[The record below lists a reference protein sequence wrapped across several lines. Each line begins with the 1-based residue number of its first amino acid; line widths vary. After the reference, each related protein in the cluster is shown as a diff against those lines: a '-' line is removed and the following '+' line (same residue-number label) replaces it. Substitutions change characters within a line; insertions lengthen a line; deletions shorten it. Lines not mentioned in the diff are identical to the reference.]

1 MDQFKCG
8 PSMVTIDFFSAGS
21 LWSLEFCRT
30 KNEQFWANLEVIFKN
45 CHHFTHKSVQKC
57 NFGFYSITGNYTNEI
72 RLKVCQKSNISEE
85 NTVANFGFNCKN
97 GNFSPILR
105 LHAITEGIWI
115 KSLCFRTLPKKML
128 KTDGMTQWWNLP
140 YINIFLENTPNNE
153 ENISQVSAT
162 NDWNIISYDC

>member
-30 KNEQFWANLEVIFKN
+30 KNEQFWANLEGIFKN

-57 NFGFYSITGNYTNEI
+57 NFGFYLITGNYTNEI
-72 RLKVCQKSNISEE
+72 RLKVCPKSNISEE

-97 GNFSPILR
+97 GNFSPILSFWTISR
-105 LHAITEGIWI
+105 LEKDFLLFTSGSSVSI
-115 KSLCFRTLPKKML
+115 L
-128 KTDGMTQWWNLP
+128 K
-140 YINIFLENTPNNE
+140 YSEN
-153 ENISQVSAT
+153 
-162 NDWNIISYDC
+162 D

>member
-97 GNFSPILR
+97 GNFSPILSFWTISR
-105 LHAITEGIWI
+105 FEKDFLLFTSGSSVSI
-115 KSLCFRTLPKKML
+115 L
-128 KTDGMTQWWNLP
+128 K
-140 YINIFLENTPNNE
+140 YSE
-153 ENISQVSAT
+153 
-162 NDWNIISYDC
+162 NDWNRIGYKSPQYAFPSGCSNWLPYNCCCI

>member
-85 NTVANFGFNCKN
+85 NTVAKFGFYCKN
-97 GNFSPILR
+97 GNFSPILSFWTISGFEKDF
-105 LHAITEGIWI
+105 LLFTSGSSVSI
-115 KSLCFRTLPKKML
+115 L
-128 KTDGMTQWWNLP
+128 K
-140 YINIFLENTPNNE
+140 YSE
-153 ENISQVSAT
+153 
-162 NDWNIISYDC
+162 NDWNRIGYKSPKYAFPSGCSNWLPYNSCCI